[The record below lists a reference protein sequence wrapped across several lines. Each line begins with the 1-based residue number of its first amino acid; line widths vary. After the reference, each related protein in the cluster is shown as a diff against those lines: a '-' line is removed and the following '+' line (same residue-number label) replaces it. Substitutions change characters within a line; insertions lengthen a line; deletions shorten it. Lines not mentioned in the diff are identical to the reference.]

1 MFQYFFLSRKTIQNN
16 LFLAFYNNNKNL
28 YNKFE
33 FLEN

>member
-1 MFQYFFLSRKTIQNN
+1 MFFMIDSKWFILY
-16 LFLAFYNNNKNL
+16 FYNYNKDL